1 MGKIESQS
9 LLDRISSIREERD
22 TQKRLEMLIELND
35 SLPEIYRLRMPSL
48 ITNAYVRRALDL
60 IEERVS
66 LLAMRGNTL
75 TTTRTA

>member
-35 SLPEIYRLRMPSL
+35 SLPEVHRLRMPSL

-60 IEERVS
+60 IEERIS

-75 TTTRTA
+75 TSRTA

>member
-35 SLPEIYRLRMPSL
+35 SLPEIHRLRMPSL

-60 IEERVS
+60 IEERIS
-66 LLAMRGNTL
+66 LLAMGGNTL
-75 TTTRTA
+75 TTRTA